1 MFSGKDHV
9 EKYLVIGGGWV
20 GRVRFHRE
28 CRDKVGMS
36 LHTQMEGVRENTCDT
51 TESLTLILV

>member
-1 MFSGKDHV
+1 M

-36 LHTQMEGVRENTCDT
+36 LHTQMEGVRENTCDM